1 MVSSRCFFQY
11 FSKIMFPCIFFFKN
25 CISSISFP
33 AQFQDVFPE
42 FAIFPECF
50 FQYWFFNVYF
60 SRAVFCQFFP
70 ARDYKFF
77 PVCFFPELVFSR
89 CYIFFSSA
97 VFCQVFPAP
106 WFFQNVFSRIA
117 VFFPEPS
124 AYIFFQ
130 NVFSRIVFCQF
141 YCAPCAHQF
150 FSRMFF
156 SRIAFCQ
163 FFSCAFCLPFFPGCF
178 FPNCNFAI
186 FFLRLVLISFFQ
198 NVFSRIVFCQFFPAP
213 SNASFFRKVFSRIGV
228 SLCSIFFQ
236 NCILP
241 FFLRP
246 LISSFFHYVFSQKDA
261 PKIPDTKQSTKKTLK
276 NPYQNISEEEVS
288 TKEFP
293 KRHLHQTNIG
303 R

>member
-33 AQFQDVFPE
+33 AQFQDVFFPE

-70 ARDYKFF
+70 ARDDKFF
-77 PVCFFPELVFSR
+77 PVCFFPELVFPGAI
-89 CYIFFSSA
+89 YFFPVLYVA
-97 VFCQVFPAP
+97 N
-106 WFFQNVFSRIA
+106 FFLHLGFSRM
-117 VFFPEPS
+117 FFPELQHFS
-124 AYIFFQ
+124 LNLLLTFFFQ

-150 FSRMFF
+150 FPECFF

-178 FPNCNFAI
+178 FPNCIFVI

-241 FFLRP
+241 FFPAPFDFQFFP
-246 LISSFFHYVFSQKDA
+246 LCFY
-261 PKIPDTKQSTKKTLK
+261 
-276 NPYQNISEEEVS
+276 
-288 TKEFP
+288 P
-293 KRHLHQTNIG
+293 KRCSKNT
-303 R
+303 

>member
-1 MVSSRCFFQY
+1 
-11 FSKIMFPCIFFFKN
+11 MFPCIFFFKN
-25 CISSISFP
+25 GISSISFP

-89 CYIFFSSA
+89 CYIFCPVLYFA
-97 VFCQVFPAP
+97 N
-106 WFFQNVFSRIA
+106 FFLHLGFSRM
-117 VFFPEPS
+117 FFPELQ
-124 AYIFFQ
+124 YFFL
-130 NVFSRIVFCQF
+130 NLLLT
-141 YCAPCAHQF
+141 F

-156 SRIAFCQ
+156 PELYFANFIVHPALISFFQNSCFQNCILQ
-163 FFSCAFCLPFFPGCF
+163 FFSCTFCLPFFPGCF

-186 FFLRLVLISFFQ
+186 LFPRLVLISFFQ

-213 SNASFFRKVFSRIGV
+213 SNASIFRKVFSRIGV

-241 FFLRP
+241 FFPALFDFQFFP
-246 LISSFFHYVFSQKDA
+246 LCF
-261 PKIPDTKQSTKKTLK
+261 
-276 NPYQNISEEEVS
+276 
-288 TKEFP
+288 FP
-293 KRHLHQTNIG
+293 KRCSKNT
-303 R
+303 